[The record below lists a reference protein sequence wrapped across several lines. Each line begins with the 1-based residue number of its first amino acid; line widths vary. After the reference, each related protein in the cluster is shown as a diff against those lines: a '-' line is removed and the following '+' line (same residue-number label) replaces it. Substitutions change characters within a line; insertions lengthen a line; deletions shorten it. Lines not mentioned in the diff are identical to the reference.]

1 MLKFLKSINSRYLFH
16 SILLLVEMLL
26 LFFATERGVS
36 SSGIGLFIRKSIVCA
51 ISIYITQVVTKTPF
65 FHVRWA
71 AQLFLMV
78 WWHLFLLW
86 KFYIFNFRIGG
97 DCIYENEIIIGV
109 YSSASFIMIQYFC
122 EKYVENT
129 AIPFLAELVKSV
141 FLFVPV
147 VTIVHYKIYGQPIIY
162 EEMLAVYHTTFR
174 EAVEWVSTYVG
185 IANSILL
192 LFCMII
198 VLMGSYA
205 LRSRLVRCHED
216 DQPPRNKYFVVLAVV
231 ALLYYPCFTLAGT
244 DWVKDYVL
252 AVRYSRSI
260 RHYENY
266 VSEAKNTIEMI
277 SGTQV
282 SDRPHTVVM
291 VIGES
296 AGRDY
301 MKSYTRDFPY
311 DNTPWL
317 DACKNNPD
325 FIVFTNA
332 YGCHSLTQQVLENAL
347 TEKSQYNKK
356 TFLESMNL
364 IDIAKKK
371 GYKTYWITNMTGGN
385 SASTFSLVASR
396 ADQIYQEESAYDD
409 NMLKFLSKI
418 DPTENNFII
427 FHGNGSHAAYRAR
440 YPKERT
446 VFHDNNVEAQY
457 SNAIRFVDDFL
468 KYIHEY
474 GVQHLNLQVMIYY
487 SDHGENLLTGHGP
500 SDHSFDKVRIPMFVY
515 LGSEYQTN
523 NLEKYNRLTANKEA
537 FFTNDMIYNTF
548 SGLIDAESNFYDS
561 AEDLSAAD
569 YAHSLKDLYTFGGV
583 VKVAED
589 PFLR

>member
-1 MLKFLKSINSRYLFH
+1 MKLLKSINSRYLFH
-16 SILLLVEMLL
+16 SILLLAEMLL
-26 LFFATERGVS
+26 LFFATETGVS
-36 SSGIGLFIRKSIVCA
+36 RSGIGLFIRKSIVCA
-51 ISIYITQVVTKTPF
+51 IAIYITQVVMKTSF

-71 AQLFLMV
+71 AQLFLML

-86 KFYIFNFRIGG
+86 KFYVFDSRFEGG
-97 DCIYENEIIIGV
+97 GIYENEIIIGV
-109 YSSASFIMIQYFC
+109 YSSASFIMIQYYF
-122 EKYVENT
+122 EKYVENK
-129 AIPFLAELVKSV
+129 ILSFFIELAKSV
-141 FLFVPV
+141 FLFVPI
-147 VTIVHYKIYGQPIIY
+147 VTLVHYKIYGQPIIY
-162 EEMLAVYHTTFR
+162 EEMLAVYHTSFR
-174 EAVEWVSTYVG
+174 EATEWVSTYVG
-185 IANSILL
+185 VANGILL
-192 LFCMII
+192 LFCVIV

-205 LRSRLVRCHED
+205 LASRLIRCYED
-216 DQPPRNKYFVVLAVV
+216 VQPPRNKYFIVFAIV

-252 AVRYSRSI
+252 AVRYSKSI
-260 RHYENY
+260 RHYEKY
-266 VSEAKNTIEMI
+266 VSEVMNTITIM

-296 AGRDY
+296 AGRDH
-301 MKSYTRDFPY
+301 MKAYTPDFPY

-317 DACKNNPD
+317 DACKNNSD

-356 TFLESMNL
+356 AFLDSMNL

-371 GYKTYWITNMTGGN
+371 GYKTYWITNMTGDN

-396 ADQIYQEESAYDD
+396 ADQIYQEESTYDD
-409 NMLKFLSKI
+409 NMLKFLSQI
-418 DPTENNFII
+418 DPEENNFIV
-427 FHGNGSHAAYRAR
+427 FHGNGSHAAYSSR

-446 VFHDNNVEAQY
+446 VFHDNKVEAQY

-474 GVQHLNLQVMIYY
+474 GTRHLNLQVMLYY

-500 SDHSFDKVRIPMFVY
+500 SDHSFDKVRIPMFIY
-515 LGSEYQTN
+515 LGSEYQN
-523 NLEKYNRLTANKEA
+523 NNPDKFNRLTANKEV

-548 SGLIDAESNFYDS
+548 SGVIDAESNFYDP
-561 AEDLSAAD
+561 AEDLSATG
-569 YAHSLKDLYTFGGV
+569 YAHSVNDLYTFGGAV
-583 VKVAED
+583 RVSAD

>member
-1 MLKFLKSINSRYLFH
+1 M
-16 SILLLVEMLL
+16 
-26 LFFATERGVS
+26 
-36 SSGIGLFIRKSIVCA
+36 
-51 ISIYITQVVTKTPF
+51 
-65 FHVRWA
+65 
-71 AQLFLMV
+71 
-78 WWHLFLLW
+78 
-86 KFYIFNFRIGG
+86 
-97 DCIYENEIIIGV
+97 
-109 YSSASFIMIQYFC
+109 
-122 EKYVENT
+122 
-129 AIPFLAELVKSV
+129 
-141 FLFVPV
+141 
-147 VTIVHYKIYGQPIIY
+147 TIVHYKIYGQPIIY

-205 LRSRLVRCHED
+205 LRSRLIRCHED
-216 DQPPRNKYFVVLAVV
+216 DQPPRNKYFVVFAAV

-301 MKSYTRDFPY
+301 IKSYTPEFPY

-347 TEKSQYNKK
+347 TEKSQYNRK

-446 VFHDNNVEAQY
+446 VFYDNNVEAQY